1 MASERDEFQIE
12 GLTADD
18 ANEAVIALPA
28 EVPLILIQQAFD
40 LLVSAYGCQSL
51 EKVHPGSRLPDKIG
65 EHLTAGATVKFS
77 DGRGFRLYFFAWDHE
92 AGTKRSSWPPAVQG
106 GGWVIV
112 SAGRANDL
120 DGTDFA
126 TTMRDMAAR
135 LQGFVSFGLR
145 RSRKAGGD
153 VASGWDA
160 PKGDCVLEGVDI
172 AKHRL
177 LRTIGFD
184 SAPVVERILRSE
196 EARILIAQTLD
207 QEPRPASPS
216 GLGPRT

>member
-1 MASERDEFQIE
+1 MVSERDEFQIE

-40 LLVSAYGCQSL
+40 LLVSTYDCQSL

-77 DGRGFRLYFFAWDHE
+77 NGRRFRLYFSAWDRE
-92 AGTKRSSWPPAVQG
+92 AGTKLSSWPPAVQG

-112 SAGRANDL
+112 SAGRANEL
-120 DGTDFA
+120 DGTVFA
-126 TTMRDMAAR
+126 TTMRDMAVR
-135 LQGFVSFGLR
+135 IQGFVSFGLR
-145 RSRKAGGD
+145 RSRKVGGD
-153 VASGWDA
+153 VASGWEA
-160 PKGDCVLEGVDI
+160 PTGDCVLEGADA

-177 LRTIGFD
+177 LRSIGFD
-184 SAPVVERILRSE
+184 AAPVVERILRSE

-207 QEPRPASPS
+207 QELRPASPFGS
-216 GLGPRT
+216 GPRT